1 MDRVALVTG
10 AGGGIGAATA
20 RALWADGYAVCLL
33 DRDAEAL
40 AAVGPGNDSASI
52 SSVGDT
58 SRPDDVLAAFDLAE
72 ATFGP
77 VTAVVSAA
85 GVLEPAAAVDTS
97 DESWQRHLQVNATGT
112 FNVLRETARRM
123 IPRAAGS
130 VVVISSNAAQVPRQG
145 MAAYAASKAAASA
158 LTRCVGL
165 ELAPHGIRC
174 NVIEPGST
182 DTAMQRD
189 LWPDADAGARAAI
202 EGDPAT
208 FRVGIPLGRIAS
220 PADIADTATFLL
232 SDRARHITMQRILID
247 GGATL

>member
-1 MDRVALVTG
+1 MKFGTTNRVALVTG
-10 AGGGIGAATA
+10 ASGGIGAAVV
-20 RALWADGYAVCLL
+20 RVLLHEGYAVCQV
-33 DRDAEAL
+33 DCNAMPPVDGMAT
-40 AAVGPGNDSASI
+40 SATAD
-52 SSVGDT
+52 V
-58 SRPDDVLAAFDLAE
+58 SRASDVASAFDLAE
-72 ATFGP
+72 SAFGP

-85 GVLEPAAAVDTS
+85 GVLTPGSILDTS
-97 DESWQRHLQVNATGT
+97 DESWNRHLQVNATGT
-112 FNVLRETARRM
+112 FNVLREAARRM
-123 IPRAAGS
+123 VPHDNGS
-130 VVVISSNAAQVPRQG
+130 IVVISSNAAQVPRQN

-189 LWPDADAGARAAI
+189 LWPDAEAGARAAI
-202 EGDPAT
+202 EGDLDA

-220 PADIADTATFLL
+220 PDDIADTAVYLL
-232 SDRARHITMQRILID
+232 SDRARHITMQRILVD